1 MSLKGFH
8 IIFIIAAIL
17 CAFGFYG
24 WTVVESEAAVAM
36 GVVGLG
42 KFSGVIGAGLLLYG
56 IWFVVKKFKTIIV

>member
-17 CAFGFYG
+17 CAFGFYA
-24 WTVVESEAAVAM
+24 WTLVESEAAANM
-36 GVVGLG
+36 GVIGLG
-42 KFSGVIGAGLLLYG
+42 KGSGVIGALLTLYG